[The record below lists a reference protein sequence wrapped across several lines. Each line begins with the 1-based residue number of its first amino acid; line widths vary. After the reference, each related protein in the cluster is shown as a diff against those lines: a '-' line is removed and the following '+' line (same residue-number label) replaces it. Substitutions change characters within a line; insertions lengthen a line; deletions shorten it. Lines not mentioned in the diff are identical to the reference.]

1 MNSDESFVMPPVTAD
16 FSTWRDEAAA
26 IAIDAGALI
35 LRHYAQGFTVTDK
48 PDGSPVTAADLE
60 ADALIAARLGSFTG
74 SIPIV
79 SEESIGGRTAAD
91 FGRRYWMVDPLDG
104 TREFVARTD
113 DFCVNIAL
121 MEDGFPTF
129 GIIHVPVENKTY
141 AGSHGRG
148 AWLSESAGRWRSIA
162 VAPRMAEEGIRLIN
176 SRRTGKGEKTRAFLN
191 GVPMASLT
199 NRGSALKFG
208 VIAAGEAD
216 LYTRFGPTGEWDTA
230 AGQAVLEAAGG
241 SVSTE
246 DGRRLS
252 YGKPDFLNP
261 AFIAIGGCRDLFWK

>member
-1 MNSDESFVMPPVTAD
+1 MPSVTAD
-16 FSTWRDEAAA
+16 FAPWRDAVASIAVEAG
-26 IAIDAGALI
+26 DVI
-35 LRHYAQGFTVTDK
+35 LRHYRDGFTVIDK
-48 PDGSPVTAADLE
+48 ADGSPVTAADTE
-60 ADALIAARLGSFTG
+60 ADALIAERLHAFIET
-74 SIPIV
+74 IPIV
-79 SEESIGGRTAAD
+79 SEESIGGRSAAD

-121 MEDGFPTF
+121 MEDGFPSF
-129 GIIHVPVENKTY
+129 GVIHVPIEKRTY
-141 AGSHGRG
+141 AGARGRG
-148 AWLSESAGRWRSIA
+148 AWAREGDGAWRSIA
-162 VAPRMAEEGIRLIN
+162 VAPRTAEQGVRLIN

-191 GVPMASLT
+191 GVPMASLV

-252 YGKPDFLNP
+252 YGKPGFLNP
-261 AFIAIGGCRDLFWK
+261 AFIAVGGCRDLFWK